1 MQLLCKKRRLE
12 WHGRSYHVEPVSDK
26 KRVATEEDEGADE
39 GDEGDEGAD
48 EGEPEVAAVM
58 NSREGDAAEDYDDDE
73 ADASAKVD

>member
-26 KRVATEEDEGADE
+26 KRVAAEEDEGA
-39 GDEGDEGAD
+39 DEGAD